1 MKNEILEMLLKINP
15 YEEITENTLLLEEGI
30 IDSLALLLLIAE
42 IEKKYDIKIPFDELQ
57 IEDFETI
64 DKIEQLIKEK
74 QK

>member
-74 QK
+74 QN